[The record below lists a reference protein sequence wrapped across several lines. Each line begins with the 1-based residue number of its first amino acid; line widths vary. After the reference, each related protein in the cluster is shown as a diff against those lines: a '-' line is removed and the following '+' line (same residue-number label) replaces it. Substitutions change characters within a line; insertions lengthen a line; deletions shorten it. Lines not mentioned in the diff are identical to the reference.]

1 MDFAANTYTLTI
13 SCCVFITVVS
23 AFLMAIKLF
32 KKKISE
38 QKTIIEQQNDAFSRW
53 IQLTEKRLKRQKIIR
68 GRLYI
73 FLLIALSIFAF
84 FGALIMFHNLPAA
97 MFVTLT
103 ILLIP
108 GRILQI
114 SEEKERMK
122 LTEQL
127 ITAIRL
133 FAAEFIQTPHLEKG
147 FAAIAARVP
156 PPTGTIFADAYKDL
170 VIGIDPEMVLA
181 NLSAKLET
189 EHGKMFVQLLRQA
202 RIDMS
207 ISTLFPKLLE
217 KVEKHLDLLRKN
229 ASGLLGERILTVLT
243 AAAPIP
249 IYFIMRGLLPEV
261 DEFFIRT
268 VVGRVLLAAVFLSM
282 FLWAIIDRIAG
293 RVQA

>member
-1 MDFAANTYTLTI
+1 VDFAANTYTLTI

-32 KKKISE
+32 NKKISE

-114 SEEKERMK
+114 SEEKEKMK

-229 ASGLLGERILTVLT
+229 VSGLLGERILTVLT